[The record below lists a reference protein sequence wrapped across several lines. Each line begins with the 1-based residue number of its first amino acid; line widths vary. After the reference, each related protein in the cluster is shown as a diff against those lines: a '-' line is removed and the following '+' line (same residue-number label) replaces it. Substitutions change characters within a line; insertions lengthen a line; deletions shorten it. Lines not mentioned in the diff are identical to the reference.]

1 MRGLH
6 PELHET
12 FHAIKCFVNGRNYK
26 TLISVQGSE
35 NSARFFKECG
45 QEETITMSYTVGT
58 RTWYFGYQNL
68 QQIHI
73 FSASRYIYSC
83 TRNKNRQKH
92 GLFYMSLNIFHLVF
106 HNGSSVNENKFI
118 SKYLSQILPERN
130 TSHKKPELISSESI
144 GWIEKLRMII
154 RIFTFKCIL

>member
-1 MRGLH
+1 
-6 PELHET
+6 
-12 FHAIKCFVNGRNYK
+12 
-26 TLISVQGSE
+26 
-35 NSARFFKECG
+35 
-45 QEETITMSYTVGT
+45 
-58 RTWYFGYQNL
+58 
-68 QQIHI
+68 
-73 FSASRYIYSC
+73 
-83 TRNKNRQKH
+83 
-92 GLFYMSLNIFHLVF
+92 MSLNIFHLVF